1 MQNSNQSF
9 FGNYS
14 HLVSLGIL
22 GAIGATL
29 WQMAP
34 PEGLSIQAW
43 HMFVLFVGTI
53 VGIILK
59 PLPMGGIA
67 LLAMT
72 IGTFTDTFTAKQCF
86 SGFGDKI
93 VWLVAFAFFLALG
106 FTKTGLGTRIAYFF
120 TALLGRSTLGL
131 AYGLAFTDF
140 LLAPGI
146 PSTTARGAA
155 IVLPVAKA
163 LAVQQGSLPDD
174 GTARRLGAFL
184 IKVCFQVNT
193 LTCALFLTAIVCN
206 PFIARF
212 AAAAGV
218 QLDWLTWAK
227 ATIVPGIINLLLL
240 PWFIY
245 KIYPPELK
253 HPANAVELAREQLHE
268 MGPLSRNEWLMLGV
282 FVAMLALWIGGDFL
296 GIDATA
302 AALAGVVGLLV
313 LKVISWD
320 DILREKGAWDTVL
333 WFGPLVM
340 MAGLLSDFGLIDWFS
355 HKMQMGVSGL
365 TWEVAFSVLAA
376 VYFLVHYFFASVTAH
391 VNALYAAFLGTL
403 IAFGAPPM
411 LTAISLA
418 VLSSLSGALTHYG
431 TSPAPA
437 FYSAGYISIQKWWS
451 LAFVISIFNL
461 TIWATVGGVWW
472 KYLGYW

>member
-1 MQNSNQSF
+1 MNKTTSSF
-9 FGNYS
+9 LENYG
-14 HLVSLGIL
+14 HLLSLGVL
-22 GAIGATL
+22 SAIGAYL
-29 WQMAP
+29 WHMAP
-34 PEGLSIQAW
+34 PEGLTPQAW

-67 LLAMT
+67 LLALA
-72 IGTFTDTFTAKQCF
+72 IGTLTDTFTAKQCF

-155 IVLPVAKA
+155 IILPVAKA
-163 LAVQQGSLPDD
+163 LSIQQGSLPDD

-212 AAAAGV
+212 AAAEGI
-218 QLDWLTWAK
+218 QLDWVTWAT
-227 ATIVPGIINLLLL
+227 ATIVPGLVNLLLL
-240 PWFIY
+240 PWFIF

-253 HPANAVELAREQLHE
+253 HPENAVELAKSQLKA
-268 MGPLSRNEWLMLGV
+268 MGPFSRNEWLMLGV
-282 FVAMLALWIGGDFL
+282 FLSMLFLWIGGDYL

-340 MAGLLSDFGLIDWFS
+340 MAGLLSDFGLISWFS
-355 HKMQMGVSGL
+355 QKMQAGVSGL
-365 TWEVAFSVLAA
+365 SWEMAFIALGL

-403 IAFGAPPM
+403 LAFGAPPM

-437 FYSAGYISIQKWWS
+437 FYGAGYISIQKWWS
-451 LAFVISIFNL
+451 LSLIISIFNL
-461 TIWATVGGVWW
+461 CIWSVVGGAWW
-472 KYLGYW
+472 KFLGYW

>member
-1 MQNSNQSF
+1 MNNSNQSF

-14 HLVSLGIL
+14 HLLSLGIL
-22 GAIGATL
+22 GAIGAFL
-29 WQMAP
+29 WHMSP
-34 PEGLSIQAW
+34 PEGLSAQAW
-43 HMFVLFVGTI
+43 HMFILFVGTI

-72 IGTFTDTFTAKQCF
+72 IGTFTNTFTAKQCF

-155 IVLPVAKA
+155 IILPVAKA

-253 HPANAVELAREQLHE
+253 HPANAVELAREQLRE
-268 MGPLSRNEWLMLGV
+268 MGPLSRNEWLMLFV
-282 FVAMLALWIGGDFL
+282 FIAMLVLWIGGDFL

-340 MAGLLSDFGLIDWFS
+340 MAGLLSDFGLIGWFS
-355 HKMQMGVSGL
+355 QKMQMGVSGL
-365 TWEVAFSVLAA
+365 TWEVAFGVLAA

-403 IAFGAPPM
+403 VAFGAPSM
-411 LTAISLA
+411 LSAIALA
-418 VLSSLSGALTHYG
+418 ILSSLSGSLTHYG

-451 LAFVISIFNL
+451 LALVISVFNL
-461 TIWATVGGVWW
+461 IIWTTVGGAWW

>member
-1 MQNSNQSF
+1 MQNPNKSF
-9 FGNYS
+9 LENYG
-14 HLVSLGIL
+14 HLLSLGIL
-22 GAIGATL
+22 GAIGTAL
-29 WQMAP
+29 WHMTP
-34 PEGLSIQAW
+34 PEGLSAQAW

-72 IGTFTDTFTAKQCF
+72 IGTFTNTFTAKQCF

-106 FTKTGLGTRIAYFF
+106 FTKTGLGTRIAYGF

-163 LAVQQGSLPDD
+163 LSVQQGSLPDD

-184 IKVCFQVNT
+184 IKVAFHVNA

-227 ATIVPGIINLLLL
+227 ATIVPGVLNLLLL

-253 HPANAVELAREQLHE
+253 HPTNAVELAREQLRE
-268 MGPLSRNEWLMLGV
+268 MGPFSRNEWMMLLV
-282 FVAMLALWIGGDFL
+282 FVAMLFLWITGDFL

-340 MAGLLSDFGLIDWFS
+340 MAGLLSDLGLITWFS
-355 HKMQMGVSGL
+355 QKMQVGVSGL
-365 TWEVAFSVLAA
+365 SWEMAFAVLAL
-376 VYFLVHYFFASVTAH
+376 VYFFIHYFFASVTAH

-403 IAFGAPPM
+403 IAFGAPAM
-411 LTAISLA
+411 LTAIALA

-437 FYSAGYISIQKWWS
+437 FYGAGYITIQKWWS
-451 LAFVISIFNL
+451 LAFIISIFNL
-461 TIWATVGGVWW
+461 TIWTIVGGAWW
-472 KYLGYW
+472 RFLGYW